1 LLQAGYLYR
10 FRPKLNMNY
19 LLARNE
25 DADHGLRTTL
35 HDQNRTLLQL
45 TVFRTEPST
54 DNRYPTS
61 VFIRQAC
68 VKFPDSYIKWED
80 KAKLTFGKKDEKDG
94 LHLFKFDYADNNW
107 RNDPSKQA
115 PNGEG
120 WLFIGNPVSGAN
132 VDVAGSEVFHL
143 APVVGWGFN
152 GGDNQQWYAE
162 RMPESVQQEIDQS
175 GWH

>member
-1 LLQAGYLYR
+1 MFSNWEGTLLQAGYLYR

-61 VFIRQAC
+61 
-68 VKFPDSYIKWED
+68 
-80 KAKLTFGKKDEKDG
+80 
-94 LHLFKFDYADNNW
+94 
-107 RNDPSKQA
+107 
-115 PNGEG
+115 
-120 WLFIGNPVSGAN
+120 LFIGNPVSGAN
-132 VDVAGSEVFHL
+132 VDVAGSAVFHE

>member
-1 LLQAGYLYR
+1 MIQAGLYR
-10 FRPKLNMNY
+10 FRPKLNLNY

-25 DADHGLRTTL
+25 DPDHGLRTTL

-45 TVFRTEPST
+45 TVFRLEPST
-54 DNRYPTS
+54 VNKYPTS
-61 VFIRQAC
+61 FFIRQAC
-68 VKFPDSYIKWED
+68 NKFTNSYIKWQD
-80 KAKLTFGKKDEKDG
+80 KAKLTFGANDRGDD
-94 LHLFKFDYADNNW
+94 LHLFKFDYADENW
-107 RNDPSKQA
+107 RNNPSVRA

-132 VDVAGSEVFHL
+132 VDVAGGNIVHEG
-143 APVVGWGFN
+143 PVVGWGFD